1 MQVKSVGQR
10 GALLREVAM
19 DIEIK
24 KINKNEVLK
33 YLAFRGSEIPEDI
46 NSLIDECIEEVKSKS
61 RARYFYAGF
70 DIDRKEDGIFL
81 KGSNFELIGE
91 DISKMLEDSDK
102 CILMAA
108 TLGVEI
114 DNLIRQAQI
123 RDLARSIILDSCAS
137 SGIESVCNA
146 ISDELEEVYKKEG
159 LFTTDRFSPGYG
171 DMPIEVQKDFVSL
184 LDAQRKIGLT
194 VSSSGLMIP
203 RKSVTA
209 IVGISKVKQVRRF
222 SGCENCRM
230 FLNCEYRKAGRL
242 CRNGG

>member
-1 MQVKSVGQR
+1 
-10 GALLREVAM
+10 M
-19 DIEIK
+19 DIEIE

-33 YLAFRGSEIPEDI
+33 YLAFRGSKIPDDI
-46 NSLIDECIEEVKSKS
+46 NFFIGECIEEIKSKAS
-61 RARYFYAGF
+61 ARYFYKGF
-70 DIDRKEDGIFL
+70 EIDRKNDRIFL
-81 KGSNFELIGE
+81 KGSNFELLGE
-91 DISKMLEDSDK
+91 DISKMLENSDR

-108 TLGVEI
+108 TLGIEI
-114 DNLIRQAQI
+114 DNLIRYTQV
-123 RDLARSIILDSCAS
+123 RDLAKSIILDSCAS
-137 SGIESVCNA
+137 SAIESVCNA
-146 ISDELEEVYKKEG
+146 ISDELEEICKKKG

-171 DMPIEVQKDFVSL
+171 DMPIEVQKEFVSI

-209 IVGISKVKQVRRF
+209 VVGISKVRHSRRF

-230 FLNCEYRKAGRL
+230 FLECEYRKAGRL